1 MYLSLGDFCELVKG
15 LNKANAKKAVA
26 ILWYHDHKTSDT
38 AMTAGALTKIMS
50 DHHVGTPNQT
60 KLAEAIRKTKL
71 CNENGKGF
79 ALKPGSR
86 KVIREWLPPN
96 IDGLQPEMNHAEGYL
111 PEAVWSNT
119 RGYIESVCKQLN
131 GCFKAAYY
139 DAASVMLRR
148 LLETLIIEAYEHLK
162 RESEIKDNG
171 GTGNYYM
178 LKELVARAN
187 GVSPHTGLNLGRD
200 AKKTLEDVKAR
211 GDKSAHNRRYNAVQ
225 ADLTEVRDGVRTT
238 VQELIQIASLKQ
250 PNRTN

>member
-1 MYLSLGDFCELVKG
+1 MHLPLADFCEQVTKLDKT
-15 LNKANAKKAVA
+15 NAEKAVA
-26 ILWYHDHKTSDT
+26 ILWYHDHKTPDV
-38 AMTAGALTKIMS
+38 AMTSRALTKIMG

-60 KLAEAIRKTKL
+60 TLAEAIRKTKL

-79 ALKPGSR
+79 TLRPGSR
-86 KVIREWLPPN
+86 KVIREWLPAN
-96 IDGLQPEMNHAEGYL
+96 IDGFQPEMNHAEGYL

-148 LLETLIIEAYEHLK
+148 LLETLIIEAYEHLN
-162 RESEIKDNG
+162 RDSEIKDNG

-187 GVSPHTGLNLGRD
+187 GTASHAGLNLGRD
-200 AKKTLEDVKAR
+200 AKKTLDDVKTR
-211 GDKSAHNRRYNAVQ
+211 GDKSAHNRRYNAVA
-225 ADLTEVRDGVRTT
+225 ADLTEIRDGVRTT
-238 VQELIQIASLKQ
+238 VQELIQIASLKKK
-250 PNRTN
+250 